1 MCDRITKK
9 GMLSNLNNS
18 HLWTPSEIKDEWD
31 IIDEQR
37 HLKNGPISIAQVSPT
52 KPAVKSRAQKPK
64 SIIGA
69 PGDEEPA
76 EGSQK
81 KKRKVS
87 TQALTIQRAINMT
100 DVDIN
105 KLSPE
110 EMKAMNKLYLD
121 FFTPLY
127 KWAKKPLE
135 MSPGK
140 LMRVHYKFLH
150 QAPPGKLVYRG
161 IQQDRLKKIKNRILV
176 DGDYTSESRFI
187 TVLPLKE
194 GPHGPDKKVKYW
206 DECPP
211 KEKLTPHLHY
221 YIIGGQHT
229 VEATRLLIESGDI
242 PAKDKA
248 MASTFN
254 IIPIWRVYDPKNNDI
269 VHLSRALNQNVVGE

>member
-1 MCDRITKK
+1 MDMDLCESITKK
-9 GMLSNLNNS
+9 EMLSSLNNS
-18 HLWTPSEIKDEWD
+18 HLWTPSKIKDKWD

-37 HLKNGPISIAQVSPT
+37 HLKNGPISIAQVSSAKST
-52 KPAVKSRAQKPK
+52 VKSKAQKWK
-64 SIIGA
+64 SIVRA
-69 PGDEEPA
+69 PGDEEPV

-81 KKRKVS
+81 KKRKVN
-87 TQALTIQRAINMT
+87 TQALTIQRAVNMT
-100 DVDIN
+100 NVDIN

-135 MSPGK
+135 ISPSK

-161 IQQDRLKKIKNRILV
+161 IQHDRLKKIKNRILV

-194 GPHGPDKKVKYW
+194 RPYGPDKKVKYW
-206 DECPP
+206 DECPL
-211 KEKLTPHLHY
+211 KEKLIPHLHY
-221 YIIGGQHT
+221 YIIG
-229 VEATRLLIESGDI
+229 S
-242 PAKDKA
+242 
-248 MASTFN
+248 
-254 IIPIWRVYDPKNNDI
+254 
-269 VHLSRALNQNVVGE
+269 